1 MFYRVLY
8 GFVTFTQ
15 YYAKPMPNLCCTFI
29 GRLRDPGIKPMLGR
43 YWVICSLFCA
53 MLAGL
58 GLPWGYVTLISTFR
72 TQIQCESLI
81 VGFYIF

>member
-1 MFYRVLY
+1 MCYRVLY
-8 GFVTFTQ
+8 GFVTFMQ

-53 MLAGL
+53 MLAGPLFLACL
-58 GLPWGYVTLISTFR
+58 GAMLRSYAHLGHKFNVR
-72 TQIQCESLI
+72 A
-81 VGFYIF
+81 